1 MIIFFWILIVCAVC
15 AAIALTVYSVGQKRY
30 HNNMGVT
37 YNLAVRLVVTWII
50 CVAFS
55 GLLIWFMYF
64 TETGKRGQKSLE
76 SNTSGG
82 LNRTVKVYD
91 MQGELIAEYKG
102 KFDVAESATEGITKV
117 KFDCDG
123 KRHIIYGSTGTIII
137 DEE

>member
-15 AAIALTVYSVGQKRY
+15 AAIALTVYSVSQKRD
-30 HNNMGVT
+30 HNSIGIT
-37 YNLAVRLVVTWII
+37 YNLAVRIVATWII
-50 CVAFS
+50 LVAFS